1 MMYAYIRM
9 YDGIDKNDDTYGY
22 IGHQGPTDMLGYFF
36 SLRSKCINDAIES
49 LESEKMD
56 WHRENKSLRLMAKK
70 RAIKALRDEW
80 KKRY

>member
-1 MMYAYIRM
+1 MMYAFVRM

-22 IGHQGPTDMLGYFF
+22 IGHNGSIDMLGYFF

-49 LESEKMD
+49 LEPEYETRD
-56 WHRENKSLRLMAKK
+56 NKLRLMAKK

>member
-1 MMYAYIRM
+1 MMYAYVRM

-22 IGHQGPTDMLGYFF
+22 IGHSGSIDMLGYFF
-36 SLRSKCINDAIES
+36 SCRSKCINDAIDS

-56 WHRENKSLRLMAKK
+56 WHRENNSLRLMAKK